1 MLIQFLQKNKFFRKI
16 IYKAGDARAKDMIK
30 RIRSFL
36 DKKDL
41 ILDIGSGTCN
51 VCEILSNKGYK
62 ITPLDVENLSFVNNL
77 KPVIYDGNRIPFND
91 DKFDKALILTVLHHT
106 PKPENIL
113 QEAKRVSKQ
122 IIIIEDVYSNWL
134 HKYVTYFF
142 DSLLNLEFIG
152 HPHTNKSDKQWKKTF
167 ENLGLK
173 LIDVKYNHSFLVL
186 KHATYYLEK

>member
-16 IYKAGDARAKDMIK
+16 IYKAGDIRARDMVKKIQ
-30 RIRSFL
+30 SFL

-62 ITPLDVENLSFVNNL
+62 ITPLDVQNLSFVNNM
-77 KPVIYDGNRIPFND
+77 KPVIYDGNKIPFND
-91 DKFDKALILTVLHHT
+91 NRFDKSLILTVLHHT
-106 PKPENIL
+106 PEPEKIL
-113 QEAKRVSKQ
+113 YEAKRVSKK
-122 IIIIEDVYSNWL
+122 IIIIEDIYVNWL

-142 DSLLNLEFIG
+142 DSLLNLEFAG
-152 HPHTNKSDKQWKKTF
+152 HPHTNKDDKQWKKTF
-167 ENLGLK
+167 EKLGLK
-173 LIDVKYNHSFLVL
+173 LIDVKYNYSLLVF